1 MHATRVARGPYVVS
15 CLACLACGVP
25 AWAADGSNFRVR
37 ARPIVAMLF
46 ASDRPATEK
55 ERATMPAPTST
66 SANKDALI
74 ARLLDLHK
82 TLLDLTRAEYEREH
96 GAVTSTGALLQL
108 VTQDPAFAW
117 LRPVSQ
123 LIVALDD
130 EDALAEAGGARALAE
145 RVFTAGNVFYDR
157 YVDVLQ
163 ADPAIVLAHAETM
176 RAVKALPAATAT
188 TGAGAG
194 AS

>member
-1 MHATRVARGPYVVS
+1 MHATRVAQNPYVVS
-15 CLACLACGVP
+15 CLASRMCGGP
-25 AWAADGSNFRVR
+25 ASATIFRVQADG
-37 ARPIVAMLF
+37 IVAMLF
-46 ASDRPATEK
+46 ASDRSATEK
-55 ERATMPAPTST
+55 ERATMPAPTAT
-66 SANKDALI
+66 SAHKDALI

-145 RVFTAGNVFYDR
+145 RVFTPGNVFYDR
-157 YVDVLQ
+157 YVGVLQ
-163 ADPAIVLAHAETM
+163 VDPAIVLAHAETM
-176 RAVKALPAATAT
+176 RAVKALPPATPAP
-188 TGAGAG
+188 APAAG